1 MNKQEQDLDTGN
13 WYWTDEYVE
22 SLEAE
27 NAYIKTLN
35 QLLVEANKP
44 GQLRKLYKA
53 INALAKALEVKDD

>member
-27 NAYIKTLN
+27 NAYLKTLN
-35 QLLVEANKP
+35 QLLVEDKP

-53 INALAKALEVKDD
+53 INALAKSLELTK

>member
-27 NAYIKTLN
+27 N
-35 QLLVEANKP
+35 
-44 GQLRKLYKA
+44 KLMKEKA
-53 INALAKALEVKDD
+53 LTSFNCFWNGGWYTAALEVKDD

>member
-27 NAYIKTLN
+27 NAYLKTLN
-35 QLLVEANKP
+35 QLLVEDKP
-44 GQLRKLYKA
+44 DQLRKLYKA
-53 INALAKALEVKDD
+53 INALAKALEVKGG